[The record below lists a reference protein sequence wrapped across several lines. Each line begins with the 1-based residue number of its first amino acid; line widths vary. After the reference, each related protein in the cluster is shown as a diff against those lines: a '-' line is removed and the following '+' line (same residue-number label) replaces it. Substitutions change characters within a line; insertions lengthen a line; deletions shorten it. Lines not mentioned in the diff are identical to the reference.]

1 MKVSLRYAA
10 WVLVISAFNA
20 GSCAKVRSD
29 DQASTLRSTSDHLF
43 TESYQF
49 ISFGEDDLYAALS
62 LKPDSLERKFDSVNG
77 QWLKVDAK
85 HVKLT
90 QDSNGSS
97 ETILIRRTEDLS
109 KIFGRTLVTKRKEKI
124 SDEGPLSFRSITL
137 SQDGTFKAQSF
148 VGGAEVK
155 GDYDLGFK
163 PVYDRESTN
172 SAFEH
177 VLISAI
183 AFNIAGVLNPMSFTV
198 SKNGELTLEDPMAH
212 GDYPI
217 YR

>member
-1 MKVSLRYAA
+1 MKLNLRYAA
-10 WVLVISAFNA
+10 WFLVISAFNA

-29 DQASTLRSTSDHLF
+29 DRASALRSTSDHAF
-43 TESYQF
+43 TDSYQF
-49 ISFGEDDLYAALS
+49 IGFGEDDLYAALS
-62 LKPDSLERKFDSVNG
+62 LKADSLERKFDSVNG
-77 QWLKVDAK
+77 QWLKIDAK

-90 QDSNGSS
+90 QDSTGSS
-97 ETILIRRTEDLS
+97 ETILIRRAEDLS

-148 VGGAEVK
+148 VSGAEVK
-155 GDYDLGFK
+155 GEFDIGFK

-172 SAFEH
+172 GAFEH

-183 AFNIAGVLNPMSFTV
+183 AFNVGGVLNPMSFNV
-198 SKNGELTLEDPMAH
+198 GKNGELTLEDPMAY

>member
-1 MKVSLRYAA
+1 M
-10 WVLVISAFNA
+10 F
-20 GSCAKVRSD
+20 C
-29 DQASTLRSTSDHLF
+29 
-43 TESYQF
+43 
-49 ISFGEDDLYAALS
+49 
-62 LKPDSLERKFDSVNG
+62 KFDSVNG

-85 HVKLT
+85 HIKLT
-90 QDSNGSS
+90 QDSTGSS
-97 ETILIRRTEDLS
+97 ETILIRRAEDLS

-137 SQDGTFKAQSF
+137 NQDGTFKAQSF

-155 GDYDLGFK
+155 GDFDLGFK

-172 SAFEH
+172 TAFEH

-183 AFNIAGVLNPMSFTV
+183 AFNVAGVLNPMSFTV